1 MLPLGLP
8 PLVFPLGLPQLFF
21 RVSIY
26 WKRVTVCASAA
37 KLYRPRNPEASPFY
51 KLVRA
56 GVTISTSSSA
66 FMTSGFSRNMA
77 IGVRLF
83 VLPWT
88 SFSNEGDLR
97 EGFARV
103 RCPDCCKAFFVA
115 FSCRQ
120 RCCCPSCDQKRV
132 LLPGMRLAKE
142 VFAPVGHRQWVLTM
156 PKRLRIFFRND
167 RRLLGKLCRLAHET
181 IRDGLRQ
188 ACRDHEA
195 EPGFVGAVQTFG
207 DLINWHSHVHAIVSE
222 GLFKRDGFF
231 IRVVKVDC
239 NLSIAYKKMAVT
251 SVTSRAKRRSF
262 TSCEASRV
270 DMSDLSHFF
279 IWSGVRQHGVNG
291 CLIFCC
297 KRTRSMRI

>member
-1 MLPLGLP
+1 MPVP
-8 PLVFPLGLPQLFF
+8 PG
-21 RVSIY
+21 R
-26 WKRVTVCASAA
+26 
-37 KLYRPRNPEASPFY
+37 
-51 KLVRA
+51 
-56 GVTISTSSSA
+56 
-66 FMTSGFSRNMA
+66 
-77 IGVRLF
+77 
-83 VLPWT
+83 
-88 SFSNEGDLR
+88 D
-97 EGFARV
+97 
-103 RCPDCCKAFFVA
+103 
-115 FSCRQ
+115 
-120 RCCCPSCDQKRV
+120 CCPSCDQKRA
-132 LLPGMRLAKE
+132 LLLGIRLAKE
-142 VFAPVGHRQWVLTM
+142 VFAPVGPRQWVLTM

-262 TSCEASRV
+262 TSCEASR
-270 DMSDLSHFF
+270 LSLD
-279 IWSGVRQHGVNG
+279 I
-291 CLIFCC
+291 
-297 KRTRSMRI
+297 